1 MSNQAYLTT
10 SCSFYK
16 RKVSYIK
23 RTCEI
28 LQRDYDSD
36 IPATVDDLCKL
47 PGVGPKMAYLCMN
60 IAWNAN
66 AGIGGNSVYE

>member
-1 MSNQAYLTT
+1 MTLDMFVFQ
-10 SCSFYK
+10 
-16 RKVSYIK
+16 RKVTYIK

-36 IPATVDDLCKL
+36 IPETVDDLCKL

-66 AGIGGNSVYE
+66 AGIGENFYGKL